1 MDLSSLL
8 HKEGGGVEKILG
20 SSLGEGGVV
29 TGSILIFKTN
39 ITRSVWWCMVQ
50 AVDHVIKIIYT
61 AKIFMKI

>member
-8 HKEGGGVEKILG
+8 HKEGGVEKILG
-20 SSLGEGGVV
+20 SSLGEGGVF
-29 TGSILIFKTN
+29 TSLSILIFKTN

-61 AKIFMKI
+61 AKIL